1 VHSINPELF
10 PQPQGSSKCCRVLE
24 DCIIHCS
31 YVHMYVCVFGVEE
44 LSGKDMQILSA
55 KGAHDG

>member
-1 VHSINPELF
+1 MYI
-10 PQPQGSSKCCRVLE
+10 C
-24 DCIIHCS
+24 
-31 YVHMYVCVFGVEE
+31 MYVFFGVEE

>member
-1 VHSINPELF
+1 
-10 PQPQGSSKCCRVLE
+10 
-24 DCIIHCS
+24 
-31 YVHMYVCVFGVEE
+31 MYVFFGVEE